1 MISIV
6 IANMLSF
13 WVLTKVAL
21 MVGEDASRYFYPVI
35 NVALPFMAYTIA
47 IVFFQFQDFLTT
59 GRLQTK
65 NKAISII
72 FRFLLFVV
80 IFLPIAHTYQ
90 QGKVL
95 FLYNEDAE
103 KIKFSEEHK
112 EYPLMMVYN
121 SDVSY
126 RSWYVD
132 NQLWPYEKV
141 FYVENDS
148 VSAINDSTLF
158 TADKIVVYMDAPVEI
173 LQQLID
179 KNPNLN
185 SYQLVRQEPFF
196 YIYLL
201 E

>member
-1 MISIV
+1 
-6 IANMLSF
+6 
-13 WVLTKVAL
+13 
-21 MVGEDASRYFYPVI
+21 
-35 NVALPFMAYTIA
+35 
-47 IVFFQFQDFLTT
+47 
-59 GRLQTK
+59 
-65 NKAISII
+65 
-72 FRFLLFVV
+72 
-80 IFLPIAHTYQ
+80 
-90 QGKVL
+90 
-95 FLYNEDAE
+95 
-103 KIKFSEEHK
+103 
-112 EYPLMMVYN
+112 
-121 SDVSY
+121 
-126 RSWYVD
+126 
-132 NQLWPYEKV
+132 V